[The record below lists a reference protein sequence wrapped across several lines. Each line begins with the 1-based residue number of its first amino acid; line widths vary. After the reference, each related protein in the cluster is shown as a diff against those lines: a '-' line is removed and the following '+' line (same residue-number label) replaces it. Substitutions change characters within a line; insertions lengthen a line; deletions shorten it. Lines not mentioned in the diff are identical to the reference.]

1 MAIDPKTLAI
11 GAAVAGVGIYAVTRK
26 PKKKKKVAAKPA
38 PAPEDVTPVTGVP
51 GPSGQP
57 IYIATAMPADPALVQ
72 QLGIDPKEPPM
83 VHLTPEGQEILLNTL
98 DSEYREV
105 AQPRGSAI
113 RRAIAAIFPNANF
126 DRDIS
131 TLPEPFRRVY
141 DTAKALA
148 AAYENATFGRLRTD
162 LPPQGS
168 KLVFREQL
176 SLAPFLDLKLAPKQ
190 VVQLAASDPSGEYA
204 ELVHAETVQADP
216 ANPRSFT
223 VRVIPSFRGYDVT
236 PKLASFHGVAVEQ
249 VIPITSSNVLTIFP
263 LEG

>member
-1 MAIDPKTLAI
+1 MALDPKTLAI
-11 GAAVAGVGIYAVTRK
+11 GVAVAGVGIYAVTRK
-26 PKKKKKVAAKPA
+26 PKKKKKAAPVA
-38 PAPEDVTPVTGVP
+38 PAPEDVTPVTGVT

-57 IYIATAMPADPALVQ
+57 IYVGTAVPADPALVQ
-72 QLGIDPKEPPM
+72 QLGLDPKEPPM

-113 RRAIAAIFPNANF
+113 RRSVAAIFPNANF

-131 TLPEPFRRVY
+131 TLPEVFRRVY
-141 DTAKALA
+141 DTAKAMA

-168 KLVFREQL
+168 NLVFRQQL
-176 SLAPFLDLKLAPKQ
+176 SLMPLLDVRLSPKQ
-190 VVQLAASDPSGEYA
+190 VVQVAASDPAGEYA
-204 ELVHAETVQADP
+204 ELVHVEAVEPDATKPGAYKM
-216 ANPRSFT
+216 
-223 VRVIPSFRGYDVT
+223 RVIPSFRGFDVT

-249 VIPITSSNVLTIFP
+249 VIPVSAENILTIFP